1 MHLREP
7 EASQMEVAG
16 VVVYYI
22 VAALVM
28 VLVNKAV
35 LKNVP
40 ELPFTFLFIQVF
52 IAVVLLRLLAW
63 ANRTRLGHHIP
74 VEFELPMFNRG
85 VVVNL
90 LPYLTVGIAGL
101 VFNTI
106 CLANVDAAFFQIAR
120 GLLLPFTILVSSVVN
135 HTQPQPKVVFAAF
148 VVTCGFLIGS
158 APSLSGRSPGSI
170 SHDSALGLFCGCMS
184 SFVLSVH
191 AVLKKPALAHVGQ
204 SALALSYYGNL
215 FSTTALL
222 PCLILHG
229 ELGILRA
236 RYYDVDAQWWT
247 FIVGCLVTGFFGF
260 LLGISHSL
268 SIKVTSPIT
277 HMFSSAA
284 KGVIQTILSMW
295 IFSDV
300 LTRSRFYS
308 IVSITCGTIFYTW
321 AQTSKPR
328 ARFPKNDPEKPLV
341 DEQGMPVVNEKA

>member
-28 VLVNKAV
+28 VFVNKAV

-40 ELPFTFLFIQVF
+40 ELPFTFLFTQVF

-63 ANRTRLGHHIP
+63 ANRTRLGQRIP
-74 VEFELPMFNRG
+74 VKFELPMFNRG

-120 GLLLPFTILVSSVVN
+120 GLLLHSPSSCRPWS
-135 HTQPQPKVVFAAF
+135 T
-148 VVTCGFLIGS
+148 T
-158 APSLSGRSPGSI
+158 PSPNRKSSSLPSSI

-191 AVLKKPALAHVGQ
+191 AVLKKPALAHIGQ

-236 RYYDVDAQWWT
+236 RYYDVDAEWWT

-260 LLGISHSL
+260 LLGIWHSL

-284 KGVIQTILSMW
+284 KGVIQTVLGMW

-328 ARFPKNDPEKPLV
+328 ARFPKNDPEKPLT